1 MLLSDI
7 ELPIDLD
14 TSADEIERVLL
25 NPCLAASLSYDRGV
39 GFFTS
44 RWLQRVASGMAAF
57 AANGGTMRLVTSPK
71 LAPEDWAALKEGV
84 DARSHPGLID
94 ALSAEV
100 QDLAQLAETRPVQM
114 LAWMIADELLEVRIA
129 IPVAKL
135 DGDYHPKLGCFTD
148 ANGQTVVFHGSQNET
163 ERGFRNFESLDVF
176 ASWASERDG
185 QRIKNHRERFNRI
198 WEGRDPNVRCFSLP
212 TAIKKNLVRFT
223 TKKPRPYEVNE
234 KRRPK
239 LNKWRHQD
247 EAVAEF
253 ISNTAGV
260 LEMATGTGKTRT
272 SLKIAGEL
280 IERELI
286 DSIIVTTGGTDLLEQ
301 WYDVLVNDGP
311 NWPRYRLDGSNK
323 DAAAYLRRPK
333 GKILIASRTMV
344 DRVLSRLP
352 QSTKDRTLLICDE
365 IHGLGSPALRRSL
378 KGLLSPIRFRL
389 GLSATPERDYDKEG
403 NDFIEAEI
411 GPVIFRF
418 PLQDA
423 IRRGVLCEFD
433 YETLH
438 FELSDEDRAER
449 ARLIRGHEAAK
460 KAGNARPDE
469 DLYRALSDVKKT
481 SLQKLPVFAEYLERS
496 PESLERSLIFVA
508 TMAYG
513 EQVQKLVAR
522 HTDDFHPYFSGDH
535 RVNLSRFAEGELECL
550 LTCHRLSEGIDI
562 QSVKSVILLSADRA
576 KIETIQRLGRCLRT
590 DEQNSGKRALVVDMI
605 CEDDGEVEDADAERS
620 LWIKSIAMTRREE

>member
-1 MLLSDI
+1 MSLSDI
-7 ELPIDLD
+7 DIPVDLD
-14 TSADEIERVLL
+14 TSVNEVERVLL
-25 NPCLAASLSYDRGV
+25 NPCLAASVAYDRGV

-44 RWLQRVASGMAAF
+44 RWLRRVASGMAAF
-57 AANGGTMRLVTSPK
+57 AANGGTMRLLTSPK

-84 DARSHPGLID
+84 DARSHPALIG

-100 QDLAQLAETRPVQM
+100 HDLAQFAETRPVQM
-114 LAWMIADELLEVRIA
+114 LSWMIADELLEVRIA

-148 ANGQTVVFHGSQNET
+148 ANGQMVVFHGSQNET
-163 ERGFRNFESLDVF
+163 EQGFRNFESLDVF
-176 ASWASERDG
+176 SSWSSERDA
-185 QRIKNHRERFNRI
+185 QRIENHCERFNRI
-198 WEGRDPNVRCFSLP
+198 WEGRDPNVRCFTLP

-223 TKKPRPYEVNE
+223 SKKSRPYKVKD
-234 KRRPK
+234 KREPK
-239 LNKWRHQD
+239 PNKWRHQD

-253 ISNTAGV
+253 VSNRAGI

-272 SLKIAGEL
+272 SLKIASEL
-280 IERELI
+280 IERDLI
-286 DSIIVTTGGTDLLEQ
+286 DSIIVTTGGADLLEQ

-311 NWPRYRLDGSNK
+311 NWPRYRLDGNNK
-323 DAAAYLRRPK
+323 DTASYLRRPK

-378 KGLLSPIRFRL
+378 GGLLSPFRFRL

-403 NDFIEAEI
+403 NDFIEEEI

-418 PLQDA
+418 PLEKA

-433 YETLH
+433 YVTLP
-438 FELSDEDRAER
+438 FELSDEDRRER
-449 ARLIRGHEAAK
+449 ARLIRAHEAAK

-481 SLQKLPVFAEYLERS
+481 SLQKLPVFSEYLKQN
-496 PESLERSLIFVA
+496 PESLDRSLIFVA

-513 EQVQKLVAR
+513 EEVQKLVAQ
-522 HTDDFHPYFSGDH
+522 HTDDFHPYFTGDH
-535 RVNLSRFAEGELECL
+535 RNNLTRFADGELECL

-562 QSVKSVILLSADRA
+562 QSVKSVMLLSADRA

-590 DEQNSGKRALVVDMI
+590 DEQNKGKRALVVDMI
-605 CEDDGEVEDADAERS
+605 CEDDDGIEDADAERS
-620 LWIKSIAMTRREE
+620 SWIQLIADTRREE